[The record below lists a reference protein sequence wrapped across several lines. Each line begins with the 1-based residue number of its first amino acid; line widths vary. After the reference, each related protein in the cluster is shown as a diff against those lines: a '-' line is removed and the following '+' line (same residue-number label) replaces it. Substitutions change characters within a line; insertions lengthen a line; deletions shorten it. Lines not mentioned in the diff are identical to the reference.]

1 MAVAVKKIKLW
12 RVEVENKPGVLAAA
26 LEPLAGAGADLQIVM
41 GYRIPGTENK
51 AAIEVFPVS
60 GKKSKD
66 AAGKAGLAE
75 SAIPTLLVE
84 GDNKPG
90 LGHTVAQ
97 AIAAAGIN
105 IAFFIAQVVGRRYSA
120 VVGFESD
127 PDARKASAIIKKVTA
142 PRRAAK
148 KAARRK

>member
-1 MAVAVKKIKLW
+1 MAVTVKKIKLW
-12 RVEVENKPGVLAAA
+12 RTEVENKPGALAAA

-41 GYRIPGTENK
+41 GYRMPGAEEN

-60 GKKSKD
+60 GKKAKD
-66 AAGKAGLAE
+66 AAGQAGLSE

-90 LGHTVAQ
+90 LGHTIAQ

-127 PDARKASAIIKKVTA
+127 ADARKASNIIKKTTA

-148 KAARRK
+148 KAAKRK

>member
-1 MAVAVKKIKLW
+1 MAVTVKKIKLW
-12 RVEVENKPGVLAAA
+12 RTEVDNKPGVLAATLA
-26 LEPLAGAGADLQIVM
+26 PVAGAGVDLQLVM
-41 GYRIPGTENK
+41 GYRIPGAEDK

-60 GKKSKD
+60 GKKAKG
-66 AAGKAGLAE
+66 AAGEAGLAE

-90 LGHTVAQ
+90 LGHAIAQ

-105 IAFFIAQVVGRRYSA
+105 IAFFIAQVIGRRYSA

-127 PDARKASAIIKKVTA
+127 ADARKASTIIKRTTA

-148 KAARRK
+148 KAAKRK